1 MYSQF
6 VTLTQRGERMAE
18 ELGKQAWELEVMC
31 TTAYNIW
38 DAETPDDVILAKQGC
53 NGVPKNKF
61 SEGFPPCPLREFCLD
76 TSIELNAWHGVW
88 GGKSPY
94 ERKVIA
100 RKRLGITKI
109 VTPNDD

>member
-1 MYSQF
+1 MAKK
-6 VTLTQRGERMAE
+6 LGE
-18 ELGKQAWELEVMC
+18 QAWELEVMC

-38 DAETPDDVILAKQGC
+38 DAETPEDVILAKQGC
-53 NGVPKNKF
+53 NGTPKNRF
-61 SEGFPPCPLREFCLD
+61 NDGTPPCPLLQLCLD

-100 RKRLGITKI
+100 GKREKAELN
-109 VTPNDD
+109 PPASN